1 MVLTFDFAYCKLQ
14 REHPHKLSDYIFKE
28 RSLTFA
34 RQTHK
39 YTGER
44 GLIDSPGMPA
54 GLDFRGLA
62 KGHRSLS
69 EQRIIATKA
78 GPSTPKF
85 NYFQLPFR
93 ALIHDPQNR
102 AGQLITC

>member
-28 RSLTFA
+28 RSPAFA
-34 RQTHK
+34 ERTHK

-44 GLIDSPGMPA
+44 GLIDSPRMPVR
-54 GLDFRGLA
+54 LDFRGLA

-78 GPSTPKF
+78 GPSTSNF
-85 NYFQLPFR
+85 NYFQPPFMATIQCPGKYPR
-93 ALIHDPQNR
+93 WLISY
-102 AGQLITC
+102 